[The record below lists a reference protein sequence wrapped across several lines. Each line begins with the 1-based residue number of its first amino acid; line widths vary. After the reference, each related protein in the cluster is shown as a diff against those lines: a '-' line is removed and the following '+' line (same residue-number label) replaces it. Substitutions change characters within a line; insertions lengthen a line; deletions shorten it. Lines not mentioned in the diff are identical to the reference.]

1 MFATN
6 QANALPI
13 HSAIAGG
20 PFTIWSIVDIWGCS
34 DTLLLQIS
42 EGPDRGSPRKVTM
55 VDLGEGAKVIQQC
68 VEKGHVVRGAALLKA
83 SMNSPSRG
91 WKLEALREIRI
102 VAARSAGAEV
112 DGNTGTVATLTMADG
127 SERHLPIETGIEAF
141 PKRGMRIFVEQRP
154 RVCK

>member
-13 HSAIAGG
+13 HSAIAGE

-42 EGPDRGSPRKVTM
+42 EGSDRGSPRKITL

-83 SMNSPSRG
+83 SMNSPSQA

-102 VAARSAGAEV
+102 VTAQSAGTV
-112 DGNTGTVATLTMADG
+112 GVGGNNGAVATLTMADG
-127 SERHLPIETGIEAF
+127 SERHLPVEIGIEAL
-141 PKRGMRIFVEQRP
+141 PKRGMRVYFER
-154 RVCK
+154 RVA